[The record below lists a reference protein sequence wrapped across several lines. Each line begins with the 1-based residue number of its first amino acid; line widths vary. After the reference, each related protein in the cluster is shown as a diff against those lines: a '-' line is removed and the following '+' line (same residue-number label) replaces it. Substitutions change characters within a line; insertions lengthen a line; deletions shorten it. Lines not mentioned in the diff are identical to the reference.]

1 MWRITQTDVFERWYF
16 SLGKADRESVLAAIL
31 VLQER
36 GPALARPYAD
46 TVNGSIHRNMK
57 ELRIQS
63 QGKPLR
69 AFFAFD
75 PQRTGI
81 LLCAGDKSGNKRCYS
96 GMIAIADHEY
106 TAHLNSLK

>member
-1 MWRITQTDVFERWYF
+1 MWRIAQTEIFERWYF
-16 SLGKADRESVLAAIL
+16 SLGKADRENVLAAIL

-36 GPALARPYAD
+36 GPALTRPYAD
-46 TVNGSIHRNMK
+46 TVSGSIHRNMK

-81 LLCAGDKSGNKRCYS
+81 LLCAGDKSGNKRFYAE
-96 GMIAIADHEY
+96 MIAIADREY